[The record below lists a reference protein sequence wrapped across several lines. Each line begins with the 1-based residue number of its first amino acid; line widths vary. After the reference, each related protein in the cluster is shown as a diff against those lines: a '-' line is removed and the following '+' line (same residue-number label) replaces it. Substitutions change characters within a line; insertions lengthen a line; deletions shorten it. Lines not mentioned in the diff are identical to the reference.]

1 MANARVLV
9 QQNGANNTLLL
20 TCPPFGVAAFVHAG
34 PATAPIATD
43 AAPGASWKSY
53 ISCSPFTSE
62 QASPS
67 RVATKQRLHRSAPKF
82 VSTREHS
89 ASYSSTLFC
98 AGQPWQ
104 RRGSAVAAP
113 WQRGSSVAA
122 MIPIAQLWWVFESL
136 SHVDD
141 YYSDYL
147 STHTS

>member
-1 MANARVLV
+1 LANARVLV

-98 AGQPWQ
+98 ARQPWQ
-104 RRGSAVAAP
+104 RRGSAVAAMIES
-113 WQRGSSVAA
+113 RAA
-122 MIPIAQLWWVFESL
+122 VVNAYLNL
-136 SHVDD
+136 ACGRLD